1 MFQFEEIS
9 TGLNVKQFDITTTK
23 LVTPEEIIASFKSSR
38 VNLRN
43 IQMTKIMMETR
54 LYLSSALDY

>member
-1 MFQFEEIS
+1 MFQFEENS

-43 IQMTKIMMETR
+43 IQNDKDHDGNKP
-54 LYLSSALDY
+54 LS